1 MVCTA
6 GAYFVV
12 FSWKDNFWIGS
23 MCSIFHE
30 MDSLMS
36 VLITRS
42 FEFCIWFMYLCT
54 HETGIILLGYMK
66 LRVLVVRDPYAVC
79 RADARLSAQHFHHC
93 DVIINLTYSS
103 YYHHSF

>member
-42 FEFCIWFMYLCT
+42 FGFCIWFMYLCW
-54 HETGIILLGYMK
+54 
-66 LRVLVVRDPYAVC
+66 DVC
-79 RADARLSAQHFHHC
+79 PRFFFQICKFLYYNRLESKR
-93 DVIINLTYSS
+93 
-103 YYHHSF
+103 